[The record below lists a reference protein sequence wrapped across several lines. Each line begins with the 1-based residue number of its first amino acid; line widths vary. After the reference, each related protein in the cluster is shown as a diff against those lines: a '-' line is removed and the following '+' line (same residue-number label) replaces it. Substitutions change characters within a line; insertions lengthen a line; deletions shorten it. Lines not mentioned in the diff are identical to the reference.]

1 MKTQKTY
8 PQGLLGKK
16 VGMTQ
21 VYDKAGNLVPVTVLE
36 MGPCTVLAVKDSSKH
51 GYSAVQLG
59 FGTKKATLCTKAEN
73 GHFGKAGKG
82 AFQHAKEVRCDV
94 EKLGWNTV
102 GKEIK
107 VSDVFTNV
115 EMVDVCGISKGRGF
129 AGVVK
134 KYKMKG
140 QPATRGTHEYRR
152 HVGAVGCRKWP
163 HHIFKNKRMPGHM
176 GTDNVTVHNLAVVEV
191 RADDNLLLVRGGVPG
206 PNGGLVVVKLA
217 VKNIVPAVAA

>member
-1 MKTQKTY
+1 MKTLKTY

-21 VYDKAGNLVPVTVLE
+21 VFDKDGNLVPVTVLE
-36 MGPCTVLAVKDSSKH
+36 MGPCTVLAVKDAAKH

-59 FGTKKATLCTKAEN
+59 FGEKKAARCDKAMN
-73 GHFGKAGKG
+73 GHFSKAGKG
-82 AFQHAKEVRCDV
+82 AFQHVKEVRCDV
-94 EKLGWNTV
+94 EKLGWNAV
-102 GKEIK
+102 GKELK
-107 VSDVFTNV
+107 VADVFSNV
-115 EMVDVCGISKGRGF
+115 EMVDVSGVTKGRGF

-134 KYKMKG
+134 KFGMKG

-163 HHIFKNKRMPGHM
+163 HHIFKNKRMPGHL
-176 GTDNVTVHNLAVVEV
+176 GNENRTVHNLAVVEV

-206 PNGGLVVVKLA
+206 PNGGLVLVKLA
-217 VKNIVPAVAA
+217 IKNIFPAVAA

>member
-1 MKTQKTY
+1 MKTQKIY

-36 MGPCTVLAVKDSSKH
+36 MGPCTVLAVKDLSKH

-59 FGTKKATLCTKAEN
+59 FGTKKAALCNKADN
-73 GHFGKAGKG
+73 GNFGKAGKG
-82 AFQHAKEVRCDV
+82 AFQHVKEVRCDV
-94 EKLGWNTV
+94 EKLGWNSV

-115 EMVDVCGISKGRGF
+115 EMVDVCGVTKGRGF

-134 KYKMKG
+134 KFGMKG

-163 HHIFKNKRMPGHM
+163 HHIFKNKRMPGHF
-176 GTDNVTVHNLAVVEV
+176 GADNVTVHNLSVVEV
-191 RADDNLLLVRGGVPG
+191 RGDDNLLLVKGGVPG

-217 VKNIVPAVAA
+217 VKSIVPAVAA